1 MVFNQQPQYPNIQM
15 QQRIDNNNN
24 IIWVDGEIGARGYPL
39 YGINNQVIL
48 LDRSGDNY
56 TCYIKVS
63 DSTGRTSTRKFKMIE
78 EFDEPAPQ
86 YNLSEYVKKDEL
98 QDLILS
104 VLNQQKPKEEVVND
118 ESISGTKPA
127 TIVKRTVL

>member
-1 MVFNQQPQYPNIQM
+1 MMFNQQPQYSNIQM

-48 LDRSGDNY
+48 LDRCGDNY

-63 DSTGRTSTRKFKMIE
+63 DSSGRTSTRKFKMVE
-78 EFDEPAPQ
+78 EFDEPVPQ
-86 YNLSEYVKKDEL
+86 YNLSDYVKKDEL
-98 QDLILS
+98 QDLIVS
-104 VLNQQKPKEEVVND
+104 ILNQQKPQEEVVSD
-118 ESISGTKPA
+118 ESVSGTKS
-127 TIVKRTVL
+127 TIVKRTVI

>member
-1 MVFNQQPQYPNIQM
+1 MMFNNQPQYTGFQ

-24 IIWVDGEIGARGYPL
+24 IIWVDGEIGAKGYPL

-48 LDRSGDNY
+48 LDRCGDNY

-63 DSTGRTSTRKFKMIE
+63 DSSGRTSTRKFKMVE

-104 VLNQQKPKEEVVND
+104 ILNQQKPKEEVVND
-118 ESISGTKPA
+118 ESISGTKS